1 MDTFKDTLFN
11 EQRELNT
18 VSKYMLNRK
27 NNIYITDTSLIA
39 NKGGID
45 KIAYNPHLLKHKS
58 SKISIITNN
67 KGLS

>member
-18 VSKYMLNRK
+18 VLKYMLNRK
-27 NNIYITDTSLIA
+27 NNIYITDTSTTIIA

-45 KIAYNPHLLKHKS
+45 KSAYNPRLLKQFK
-58 SKISIITNN
+58 KRI
-67 KGLS
+67 